1 VKYQEYQEVPAYEQ
15 AIYKDS
21 MVANVED
28 GKLIWAGKDGFVP
41 PPVGS
46 KVIVRINSLGE
57 AEVKGYFSQ
66 DGFLGLLVVL
76 DNAPEWYVKQ
86 NGDAK
91 KVGHVFGPEVKLKET
106 TK

>member
-1 VKYQEYQEVPAYEQ
+1 LSLYKEYAELPAFEQ
-15 AIYKDS
+15 AVYENGFVS
-21 MVANVED
+21 NVEE
-28 GKLIWAGKDGFVP
+28 GKLVWANKDGFQP

-46 KVIVRINSLGE
+46 KVMVRINSLGE

-66 DGFLGLLVVL
+66 EGFLGLLVVL

-91 KVGHVFGPEVKLKET
+91 KVGHVFGPEVRAL
-106 TK
+106 

>member
-1 VKYQEYQEVPAYEQ
+1 VSSYKEYAEVPAYEQ
-15 AIYKDS
+15 AAY
-21 MVANVED
+21 
-28 GKLIWAGKDGFVP
+28 KDGFVSNVAEGKLVWANKDGFQP

-46 KVIVRINSLGE
+46 KVMVRINSLGV

-66 DGFLGLLVVL
+66 EGYLGLLVVL

-91 KVGHVFGPEVKLKET
+91 KVGHVFGPEVKALGA
-106 TK
+106 

>member
-1 VKYQEYQEVPAYEQ
+1 MSSYKEYAELPAYEQ
-15 AIYKDS
+15 AVYKDGFP
-21 MVANVED
+21 VAPPE
-28 GKLIWAGKDGFVP
+28 GGLIWAGKDGFQP

-46 KVIVRINSLGE
+46 KVMVRMNGLGA

-66 DGFLGLLVVL
+66 EGYLGLLVVM

-91 KVGHVFGPEVKLKET
+91 KVGHVFGPEVKALEA
-106 TK
+106 

>member
-1 VKYQEYQEVPAYEQ
+1 MDLSLYKEYAELPAFEQ
-15 AIYKDS
+15 AVYENGFVS
-21 MVANVED
+21 NVEE
-28 GKLIWAGKDGFVP
+28 GKLVWANKDGFQP

-46 KVIVRINSLGE
+46 KVMVRINSLGE

-66 DGFLGLLVVL
+66 EGFLGLLVVL

-91 KVGHVFGPEVKLKET
+91 KVGHVFGPEVRAL
-106 TK
+106 

>member
-1 VKYQEYQEVPAYEQ
+1 MSYQEYQEIPAYEQ
-15 AIYKDS
+15 ALWGENGNIVNAEK
-21 MVANVED
+21 
-28 GKLIWAGKDGFVP
+28 GKLIWGGKDGFVP
-41 PPVGS
+41 PPVGE
-46 KVIVRINSLGE
+46 KIIVRINSLGE

-91 KVGHVFGPEVKLKET
+91 KVGHVFGPEVKPLS
-106 TK
+106 